1 MKKIYLLVCLFAL
14 AFVSCQKE
22 ELLPAETQNSFLE
35 TVSEKE
41 ALDLLN
47 NFSGNRKSLKSADY
61 SYAEPHWD
69 SMTYEELLNTEEKIL
84 VIPATIKNNSGNSRI
99 LMMKLEGF
107 VEGRILT
114 LYKDEKIS
122 TKFFSGKMSIK
133 TLDGESLVGYK
144 LNDGVLVSK
153 FLPKS
158 TKSTSKTSSPCD
170 SYKTGEDWNC
180 GELDEVYLEGTT
192 SEPTPY
198 VSISTIYAIDGG
210 GTEEEN
216 YYYKAYDDG
225 GGGGGGETS
234 TTPEPNEEEDKIDDS
249 ELKDKEKCIND
260 LLDKNGNSF
269 VKDLLAKFKGD
280 GTEFDIKILSKDKVW
295 SENLQDYV
303 NAITRSPVNNVIEI
317 HISSTNANGNSALAV
332 TRTLLHEYIHADI
345 FRKLESRTNTILEL
359 NFKNIFE
366 QYEEDHHE
374 TMASLYVESMRD
386 ALKNFHQTAL
396 TADYNAYVNYFGTP
410 PSDFFYEALAWQ
422 GLKNHN
428 VQAYVN
434 LTEEV
439 KKLILAEEQKLGLL
453 GKDCPQ

>member
-22 ELLPAETQNSFLE
+22 ELLPTGTQNSFLE

-47 NFSGNRKSLKSADY
+47 NLSGTKTFSKSLDNP
-61 SYAEPHWD
+61 YAEPHWD

-133 TLDGESLVGYK
+133 TLDGEFLVGYK

-198 VSISTIYAIDGG
+198 VSISTIYAIDSGG
-210 GTEEEN
+210 GGEDP
-216 YYYKAYDDG
+216 YYYKAFDDG
-225 GGGGGGETS
+225 GGG
-234 TTPEPNEEEDKIDDS
+234 TTTIPTVEEDKIDDS
-249 ELKDKEKCIND
+249 ELTGKEKCLNE
-260 LLDKNGNSF
+260 LLNK
-269 VKDLLAKFKGD
+269 KGD
-280 GTEFDIKILSKDKVW
+280 SYVKNLLSNFQGDDSEFDIKIVSKDKIW
-295 SENLQDYV
+295 SEKYQKYINGL
-303 NAITRSPVNNVIEI
+303 TKSPLNNIIEI
-317 HISSTNANGNSALAV
+317 QISSTKANTNTALGAV
-332 TRTLLHEYIHADI
+332 RTILHEYIHADI
-345 FRKLESRTNTILEL
+345 YRKLKTKYATNDILDFRKT
-359 NFKNIFE
+359 FE
-366 QYEEDHHE
+366 QYESDHHE
-374 TMASLYVESMRD
+374 TMGALYITSMRD
-386 ALKNFHQTAL
+386 ALKNFHQSVL
-396 TADYNAYVNYFGTP
+396 TEDYNAYINYFGNP
-410 PSDFFYEALAWQ
+410 PSDSFYEALAWQ
-422 GLKNHN
+422 GLKTHDLD
-428 VQAYVN
+428 AYN
-434 LTEEV
+434 QLLDE
-439 KKLILAEEQKLGLL
+439 KKTQIKNEEQNLGLL
-453 GKDCPQ
+453 TKDCPQILKE